1 MATNKNNEFP
11 VINNE
16 KLHSAFKAF
25 VTSFKE
31 NEEDFLGQGVTV
43 EEVKS
48 LTKSFEGKAA
58 LTALSTVLS
67 VIAALPIKEFMA
79 FSKTFKAVQKVKLLE
94 AFMEGVKPNG
104 ADNDID
110 K

>member
-11 VINNE
+11 IIDDK
-16 KLHSAFKAF
+16 KLHIAFKAF

-31 NEEDFLGQGVTV
+31 NEEGFLGQGVTV
-43 EEVKS
+43 EEVKF

-67 VIAALPIKEFMA
+67 GIIALPIKEFMA
-79 FSKTFKAVQKVKLLE
+79 FSKTFKAVQKVELLE
-94 AFMEGVKPNG
+94 AFMEEVKPNG

>member
-16 KLHSAFKAF
+16 KLHIALEAF
-25 VTSFKE
+25 VSTFKE
-31 NEEDFLGQGVTV
+31 QEKKYLERGINVED
-43 EEVKS
+43 VKS
-48 LTKSFEGKAA
+48 LIKSFEGKAA
-58 LTALSTVLS
+58 FTAMSTA
-67 VIAALPIKEFMA
+67 IAVVTALPIKEFLA
-79 FSKTFKAVQKVKLLE
+79 FSETFKTIQKIKLLE
-94 AFMEGVKPNG
+94 ALMEGVKPNG

>member
-16 KLHSAFKAF
+16 KLNITTKAF
-25 VTSFKE
+25 IDTFKE
-31 NEEDFLGQGVTV
+31 HEEDYLGQGVTI
-43 EEVKS
+43 EDVKS
-48 LTKSFEGKAA
+48 LTKNFEGKAA
-58 LTALSTVLS
+58 LTALYTVLS

-79 FSKTFKAVQKVKLLE
+79 FSETFEVVQKVKLLE

-110 K
+110 N